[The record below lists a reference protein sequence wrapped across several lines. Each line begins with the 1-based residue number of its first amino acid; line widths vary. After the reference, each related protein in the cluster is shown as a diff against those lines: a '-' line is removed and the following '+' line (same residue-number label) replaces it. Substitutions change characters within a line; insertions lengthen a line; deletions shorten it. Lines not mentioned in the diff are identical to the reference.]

1 VLSPDASGSA
11 LTPEEPLV
19 SGAYTAQVYGVEDAA
34 GQGMEEEHA
43 WSFEVGE
50 GIGSPEGG

>member
-1 VLSPDASGSA
+1 
-11 LTPEEPLV
+11 V

-34 GQGMEEEHA
+34 GQVMEEEHA